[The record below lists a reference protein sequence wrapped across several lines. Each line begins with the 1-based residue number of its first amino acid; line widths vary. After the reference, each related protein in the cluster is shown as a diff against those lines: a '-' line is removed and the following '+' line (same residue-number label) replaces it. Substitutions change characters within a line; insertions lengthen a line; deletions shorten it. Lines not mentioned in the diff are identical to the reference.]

1 MQTHLPPRPRFA
13 DRYHTWAIHHG
24 FPVLAWLA
32 LRLPRRFARLGTH
45 LVIWAIFVVYPN
57 LKRMAARNL
66 ARTTGLPERSWRA
79 RRQASRLLHHFGLY
93 WVDLFRFGQ
102 LPQER
107 AEELLRGRAGFEHV
121 ERVHAAG
128 RGAIVLT
135 AHYGVYEL
143 GSLLLGRGKPLSV
156 VFVPDTFADVE
167 RFRARFR
174 SLAEVEA
181 IAIDPEASWS
191 SLPVLRALRGGR
203 LVAMQGDR
211 DFGGPGLPATFFG
224 ERILFPRGPFLVA
237 MLTGAPIVPTFI
249 RYTADYGFETS
260 IHAPIAVAAGDD
272 REASLAAAAQRWAT
286 VLEAEVRAHPTQWFT
301 FYDYFAEHRA
311 DRAASAPEAIE
322 RQDRRDGRAAPAP
335 ASASARASA

>member
-1 MQTHLPPRPRFA
+1 MQTHLPPRPRFT

-24 FPVLAWLA
+24 FPVMAWLA
-32 LRLPRRFARLGTH
+32 LRMPRRFARLATH

-107 AEELLRGRAGFEHV
+107 AEELLRGHAGFEHV

-143 GSLLLGRGKPLSV
+143 GSLLLGRGKPTSV
-156 VFVPDTFADVE
+156 VFVPDKFRDVE
-167 RFRARFR
+167 RFRASFR

-181 IAIDPEASWS
+181 IFVDPDATWS
-191 SLPVLRALRGGR
+191 SLPVLRALRAGR

-211 DFGGPGLPATFFG
+211 DFGGPGIPATFFG
-224 ERILFPRGPFLVA
+224 ERVRFPRGPFLVA

-249 RYTADYGFETS
+249 RYAKDYAFESS
-260 IHAPIAVAAGDD
+260 IHPPIVVPSTGD
-272 REASLAAAAQRWAT
+272 RERDLAAAVQQWAT

-301 FYDYFAEHRA
+301 FYDYFAEHGVEKGESQAPAAREA
-311 DRAASAPEAIE
+311 EGVAAGRLASA
-322 RQDRRDGRAAPAP
+322 
-335 ASASARASA
+335 